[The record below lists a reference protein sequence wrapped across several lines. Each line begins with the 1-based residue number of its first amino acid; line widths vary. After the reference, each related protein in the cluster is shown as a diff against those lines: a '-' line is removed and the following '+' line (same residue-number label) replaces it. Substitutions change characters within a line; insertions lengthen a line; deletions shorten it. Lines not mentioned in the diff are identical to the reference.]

1 MPSNAGQSK
10 TIHRKRWL
18 IVRTIRPGVALIL
31 ETGIQ
36 ILNYA
41 TMENSDYLRP
51 DNPVSVTILGPDNTR
66 LYQAT
71 STGYRSIEAAINA
84 AVGSAAL
91 DVNPEDCVFEVA
103 NQATGVSHRYR
114 INAHG
119 NLKLIV

>member
-1 MPSNAGQSK
+1 MCALHLTHFNAPK
-10 TIHRKRWL
+10 E
-18 IVRTIRPGVALIL
+18 GVAKIIIF
-31 ETGIQ
+31 THPHIPIFK